1 MALLSMDFISR
12 VLTSSVDDANDP
24 FGHVSC
30 RALHN
35 DLQNGGI
42 IRIIKYKNIVKSK
55 KKGRYC
61 LVIIVWRA
69 GPS

>member
-24 FGHVSC
+24 FGHVFC

-42 IRIIKYKNIVKSK
+42 IGIIKYKNIVKSK
-55 KKGRYC
+55 KKGRYS
-61 LVIIVWRA
+61 LVNTVLRA